1 MKNYDF
7 GTKARP
13 RLRLS
18 HVEAILRATR
28 VINPIPSRRTLIRR
42 IEDGT
47 LEGYKSEYGYYVFED
62 SFKAW
67 LLSLHPEDYALIGAQ
82 PTRALHR

>member
-1 MKNYDF
+1 
-7 GTKARP
+7 
-13 RLRLS
+13 
-18 HVEAILRATR
+18 
-28 VINPIPSRRTLIRR
+28 LIRR